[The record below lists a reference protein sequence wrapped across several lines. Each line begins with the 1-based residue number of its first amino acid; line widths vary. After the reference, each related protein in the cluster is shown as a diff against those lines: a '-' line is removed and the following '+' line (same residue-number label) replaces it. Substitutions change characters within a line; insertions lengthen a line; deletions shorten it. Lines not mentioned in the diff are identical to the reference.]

1 MANDYI
7 RILENDNNRRGD
19 LFGRLMADLF
29 IALGYEQPRLNIHK
43 SGRELDLSANHR
55 LESRRAIAECK
66 ATSETIGGDDLNKF
80 VGALDVEH
88 DDNRPVTGYFI
99 SLSGFKE
106 TAIEQEMQ
114 RHRTKI
120 VTLTGPQVVSELVK
134 GRILIPK
141 DRATELAGRCCAE
154 QDHLV
159 LDPNS
164 ELLAHERGW
173 IWAVYYTFG
182 KARTHFVLIHSD
194 GTLLARALADQ
205 IIAADR
211 DCGGGLHALNCLN
224 PQPPPG
230 SDTDPRVREALAA
243 YGQYVAN
250 ECGYIQLD
258 GLPAD
263 SNVGSRRLKLEN
275 LFVPLNLDLNEKDIP
290 HSPNRVDPGE
300 EDFDEVTNRMPVGQ
314 VLQHHPRL
322 ALLASPGGGKST
334 LLKRLAVAYADP
346 ARRAQV
352 ADNLPER
359 DWVPLFIR
367 CRELRSL
374 ARGSFA
380 ELLEALSQREPVRQH
395 AQVFRAYVDRAL
407 LDGRILLLVDGLD
420 EISDSGDRAAFV
432 CTLRTALQAY
442 PGIAIVVAS
451 REAGFRHVAAHL
463 APVCTSAALSP
474 FNSEDI
480 SRLSVA
486 WHREVLGNTEK
497 VLADAK
503 KLAATIVRNDRIRR
517 LAVNPLLLTTLLLV
531 KRWVGSLPTRRAV
544 LYGKAVEVLLMTWNT
559 EGHKPIPEEEAL
571 PQLCYVASAM
581 MLGGVRKISRPRLAA
596 LLQEARDAL
605 PTELG
610 YVQDTVDQFIHRI
623 EDRSSL
629 LMMTGHDVED
639 SRLVEFFEFRH
650 LTFQEF
656 LTARAMVDGW
666 HPGRNEKDTL
676 VTVLESHFE
685 EEEWREVIPLAA
697 VLGGKATEALIQRLT
712 ERVREEIKN
721 QWEAKVNPLF
731 LALVHC
737 LTDEAAAR
745 PETIR
750 AALREVVR
758 VWQSLQN
765 SAFKH
770 PLLLGRYKADLRDEA
785 GKVFLDPTIYI
796 GSAAWAL
803 MNTVWWQGFETENAT
818 GFAEGAKRFLD
829 MLNSAERL
837 TRCEGSLGF
846 ERLCYLLHKSKPQ
859 GGSSG
864 CAETLR
870 SAGTLL
876 AQMLFAEQKAEQ
888 YAAAW
893 ALVWLGAC
901 RVWTPPDEPDI
912 LGQLFKLWRQ
922 GSDKE
927 IRSMAGWALCS
938 QPLLPPS
945 VRDWSASFPRSDLD
959 SLFQGYDE
967 LKGRNGKP
975 AALVVGWYLRAPW
988 SDQEL
993 AQRARALLKAR
1004 PNHDPAG
1011 QTLREILKQLGEKP
1025 EQDAKL

>member
-1 MANDYI
+1 
-7 RILENDNNRRGD
+7 
-19 LFGRLMADLF
+19 MADLF

-88 DDNRPVTGYFI
+88 DDNHPVTGYFV

-173 IWAVYYTFG
+173 IWAVYYTSG
-182 KARTHFVLIHSD
+182 KARTCFVLIHSD
-194 GTLLARALADQ
+194 GTLLARPLADQ

-211 DCGGGLHALNCLN
+211 DCGGVLHALNCLN
-224 PQPPPG
+224 PQPPSG
-230 SDTDPRVREALAA
+230 SDTDPRVMEALAA

-263 SNVGSRRLKLEN
+263 SDVGSRRLKLEN

-290 HSPNRVDPGE
+290 RGPKQVDIGE

-334 LLKRLAVAYADP
+334 LQRLAVAYVDP

-359 DWVPLFIR
+359 NWVPLFIR

-407 LDGRILLLVDGLD
+407 LGGRILLLVDGLD

-432 CTLRTALQAY
+432 CTLRTALLAY
-442 PGIAIVVAS
+442 PGTAMVITS

-463 APVCTSAALSP
+463 ASVCTHATLSP
-474 FNSEDI
+474 FNEGDI
-480 SRLSVA
+480 RRLSVA
-486 WHREVLGNTEK
+486 WHREVVGNTEK

-503 KLAATIVRNDRIRR
+503 QLAATIVRNDRIKR

-581 MLGGVRKISRPRLAA
+581 MLAGVQKISRPRLAA

-610 YVQDTVDQFIHRI
+610 YVQDTVDQFILRI

-639 SRLVEFFEFRH
+639 GRLVEFFEFRH

-656 LTARAMVDGW
+656 LTALAMVDGW
-666 HPGRNEKDTL
+666 HPGRMRKTRSSQCSN
-676 VTVLESHFE
+676 
-685 EEEWREVIPLAA
+685 
-697 VLGGKATEALIQRLT
+697 LISKR
-712 ERVREEIKN
+712 RN
-721 QWEAKVNPLF
+721 
-731 LALVHC
+731 
-737 LTDEAAAR
+737 
-745 PETIR
+745 
-750 AALREVVR
+750 
-758 VWQSLQN
+758 
-765 SAFKH
+765 
-770 PLLLGRYKADLRDEA
+770 
-785 GKVFLDPTIYI
+785 
-796 GSAAWAL
+796 
-803 MNTVWWQGFETENAT
+803 
-818 GFAEGAKRFLD
+818 GAK
-829 MLNSAERL
+829 
-837 TRCEGSLGF
+837 
-846 ERLCYLLHKSKPQ
+846 
-859 GGSSG
+859 SS
-864 CAETLR
+864 R
-870 SAGTLL
+870 
-876 AQMLFAEQKAEQ
+876 
-888 YAAAW
+888 
-893 ALVWLGAC
+893 
-901 RVWTPPDEPDI
+901 
-912 LGQLFKLWRQ
+912 
-922 GSDKE
+922 
-927 IRSMAGWALCS
+927 S
-938 QPLLPPS
+938 QPCWAEKRP
-945 VRDWSASFPRSDLD
+945 
-959 SLFQGYDE
+959 
-967 LKGRNGKP
+967 KP
-975 AALVVGWYLRAPW
+975 
-988 SDQEL
+988 
-993 AQRARALLKAR
+993 
-1004 PNHDPAG
+1004 
-1011 QTLREILKQLGEKP
+1011 
-1025 EQDAKL
+1025 